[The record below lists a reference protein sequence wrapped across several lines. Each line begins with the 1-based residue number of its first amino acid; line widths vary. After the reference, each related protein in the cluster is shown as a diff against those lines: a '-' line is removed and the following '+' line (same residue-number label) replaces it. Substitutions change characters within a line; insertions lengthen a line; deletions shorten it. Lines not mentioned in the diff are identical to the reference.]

1 MFTDGREVSRFQLSN
16 ECECAHAERVLTT
29 EADVG

>member
-16 ECECAHAERVLTT
+16 ECACAHANVLTT

>member
-1 MFTDGREVSRFQLSN
+1 MFTDGKEVSRFQLSN
-16 ECECAHAERVLTT
+16 ECARANVLTS